1 MIAEKKDGSLR
12 ICIDPREL
20 NKALQREHYTLPVL
34 EDSLH
39 ELGRSRFFTKAD
51 LASGYWH
58 VELDDE
64 SSMLTTFQT
73 CHGRYR
79 WRRLPFGTKVSSEI
93 FQKRLLE
100 VLGDL
105 KGVVVIADDIIIHG
119 ETQEE
124 HDRNLEKFL
133 QRCREVGIR
142 LNKTKFQTGLN
153 SVDFMG
159 HQVTPTGMKPDP
171 EKVRA
176 ILDMEAPEDVAG
188 VRRFIGTVNYLARF
202 LPHLSQTL
210 QPLQNLLQ
218 KDVPFNWS
226 SAQEEAFDHIKQ
238 KIASSPVLAFFQP
251 DVPITLQNDASEYG
265 LGAVLMQKDKPV
277 AYASRSLKPAER
289 NYAQIEKEMLA
300 IVFGLEKFHHYT
312 YGVPGITVVT
322 DHKPLV
328 AIMNKPL
335 SKAPRRL
342 QAMLLRLQPYSIKVE
357 YQPGSTLAIAD
368 TLSRAPLPD
377 SSRTTETVTV
387 NNLQWMPVKRHK
399 LDEIR
404 GATEQDGAL
413 QKLRRVIT
421 NGWPR
426 ELADVEAEVKPYF
439 SYRDELTTQDGI
451 ILRGD
456 RIVIPTSMRKEVK
469 QKAHAGH
476 MGINAC
482 IRRAR
487 DLVFWPGMSKEIRQL
502 VESCETCARH
512 ANKQQPE
519 TLHMHPVPDR
529 PWAKV
534 GTDLFTISGR
544 DYCNP
549 GNFSKL
555 INLVNLRFWR
565 FISY

>member
-1 MIAEKKDGSLR
+1 MPSRRVPVAIRAKLGKELNRLVSLGVIAPVDESTPWVSQTVIAEKKDGSLR

-20 NKALQREHYTLPVL
+20 NQALQREHYTLPVL

-64 SSMLTTFQT
+64 SSMLITFQT

-105 KGVVVIADDIIIHG
+105 KGVVVIAEDIIIHG

-159 HQVTPTGMKPDP
+159 HRVTPTGIKPDP

-176 ILDMEAPEDVAG
+176 ILDMEAPEDVAS

-238 KIASSPVLAFFQP
+238 KIASPCWDSFNQ
-251 DVPITLQNDASEYG
+251 TYQ
-265 LGAVLMQKDKPV
+265 
-277 AYASRSLKPAER
+277 SRCR
-289 NYAQIEKEMLA
+289 
-300 IVFGLEKFHHYT
+300 T
-312 YGVPGITVVT
+312 
-322 DHKPLV
+322 
-328 AIMNKPL
+328 
-335 SKAPRRL
+335 
-342 QAMLLRLQPYSIKVE
+342 
-357 YQPGSTLAIAD
+357 TLAS
-368 TLSRAPLPD
+368 T
-377 SSRTTETVTV
+377 
-387 NNLQWMPVKRHK
+387 
-399 LDEIR
+399 
-404 GATEQDGAL
+404 
-413 QKLRRVIT
+413 
-421 NGWPR
+421 GW
-426 ELADVEAEVKPYF
+426 EL
-439 SYRDELTTQDGI
+439 
-451 ILRGD
+451 
-456 RIVIPTSMRKEVK
+456 
-469 QKAHAGH
+469 
-476 MGINAC
+476 C
-482 IRRAR
+482 
-487 DLVFWPGMSKEIRQL
+487 
-502 VESCETCARH
+502 
-512 ANKQQPE
+512 
-519 TLHMHPVPDR
+519 
-529 PWAKV
+529 
-534 GTDLFTISGR
+534 
-544 DYCNP
+544 
-549 GNFSKL
+549 
-555 INLVNLRFWR
+555 
-565 FISY
+565 